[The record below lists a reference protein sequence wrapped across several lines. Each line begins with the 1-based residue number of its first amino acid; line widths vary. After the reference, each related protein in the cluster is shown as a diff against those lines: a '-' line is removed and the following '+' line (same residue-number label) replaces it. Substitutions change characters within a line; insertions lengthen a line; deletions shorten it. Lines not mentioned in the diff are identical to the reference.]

1 MDYFDEHLA
10 FDLPDDYMVER
21 NEDEDSNETF
31 KIQGLEEIGNDGAS
45 SWKYSFSVEN
55 GDYNNSPFQ
64 ASAAP
69 ITFEVPGQLEC
80 RGLSLTKEY
89 SVAFMTFTG
98 FAIVLYLRHDD
109 HLYVL
114 KSSHVFSSEI
124 DHEAMA
130 EWVDSLNQVLD
141 SIRIDGLS
149 GDFEPITP
157 DLLTSNIRNVDE
169 MSSDDNAFPIAT
181 PANDQHS
188 HLSFHSGTKNLLS
201 ALGGNVRINQT
212 GTEYAFNRIGD
223 VAPLD
228 ILADEKEKQS
238 SIQKLLR
245 RIEAAGE
252 SDFDLSET
260 ALSMSQLFRV
270 TYEAFN
276 PSDDREQEIT
286 SGLIRRAEMYDGLRS
301 FAWTLMAYCD
311 KEEITPA
318 DVDFDTLQ
326 KITAFIQGRNY
337 LNYKADSFCP
347 ALCSGDDCDMY
358 FIPDAVSKN
367 DKKQFSEFTGADA
380 ARIKSLDALRKDL
393 RDIFPAI
400 QTIYSNLADDRE
412 PDEPLINDVA
422 DILYAWCSMTYAAR
436 GAFFSGNGPMNCMFA
451 HPDEKSHW
459 QERVKRGR
467 LKEEIAAGNE
477 WLNRYQKHLTKN
489 PSIQISGK
497 SFVFTGV
504 SQLDEWSTIQEK
516 LKEQGGIRRTTIS
529 GKTDYLVCYPPQA
542 GDSKLNQAFAQQ
554 QKGSGIQII
563 LLDDLLKALGL
574 STQTPEEQLE
584 KLLPSSSN
592 TPAKQADVDLSSL
605 NIEQPTYS
613 QGLKADGDGY
623 WMEIPDGFVIMPGAE
638 NRDFVAYRSESEL
651 TNYADAKFI
660 IFAGQQ
666 HAAES
671 INHFRLPVEFSIYND
686 IGGRKMSMIAGQEI
700 KIVPYERKD
709 LPGALYVL
717 HDRGCTHIN
726 ASLYVDGH
734 TQAIRFQISGIKK
747 KERAAYE
754 QIVRTIL
761 DHMYASKPVQMLN
774 DLDDKCFIE
783 SKIGTDGFTEW
794 VNTIGE
800 YNTHIQ
806 LARSFGQSTLI
817 NEFEQ
822 SQSNGTDDYEA
833 FKSNLQSMLQKVSKQ
848 AEIALAQAEVVY
860 ALRRSETADEDQL
873 QSAKDAILALIDL
886 TRQELTLNGE
896 FVNTELLLAESEY
909 AERVKARLE
918 KPADVAIAEMMNDVL
933 YSGKQ
938 DTLKLLEQAKAHCVK
953 PAPKTAKS
961 SSSQS
966 RNTPSKKPSGNKRK
980 PSPPVPQTPDQI
992 TRAQAEKE
1000 QLQLQKEAAECKANY
1015 EKAQKHYE
1023 DVKNQRIDT
1032 PTWNALNEKLAAAQE
1047 KHKLVSEELRQ
1058 LGFFAFKEKQAKK
1071 AQLKQLD
1078 DEIVQLNSELK
1089 KAADEALAAAEEELQ
1104 YAKEAL
1110 NPEYRRIKKKILAVL
1125 EEIGIPATL
1134 TDVMHASPCDLGLL
1148 SNQECT
1154 RCMRALVNEGRV
1166 EQFSEKRRTFFRIKH
1181 S

>member
-1 MDYFDEHLA
+1 M
-10 FDLPDDYMVER
+10 
-21 NEDEDSNETF
+21 
-31 KIQGLEEIGNDGAS
+31 
-45 SWKYSFSVEN
+45 
-55 GDYNNSPFQ
+55 
-64 ASAAP
+64 
-69 ITFEVPGQLEC
+69 
-80 RGLSLTKEY
+80 
-89 SVAFMTFTG
+89 
-98 FAIVLYLRHDD
+98 
-109 HLYVL
+109 
-114 KSSHVFSSEI
+114 
-124 DHEAMA
+124 
-130 EWVDSLNQVLD
+130 
-141 SIRIDGLS
+141 
-149 GDFEPITP
+149 
-157 DLLTSNIRNVDE
+157 
-169 MSSDDNAFPIAT
+169 
-181 PANDQHS
+181 
-188 HLSFHSGTKNLLS
+188 
-201 ALGGNVRINQT
+201 
-212 GTEYAFNRIGD
+212 
-223 VAPLD
+223 
-228 ILADEKEKQS
+228 
-238 SIQKLLR
+238 
-245 RIEAAGE
+245 
-252 SDFDLSET
+252 
-260 ALSMSQLFRV
+260 
-270 TYEAFN
+270 
-276 PSDDREQEIT
+276 
-286 SGLIRRAEMYDGLRS
+286 
-301 FAWTLMAYCD
+301 
-311 KEEITPA
+311 
-318 DVDFDTLQ
+318 
-326 KITAFIQGRNY
+326 
-337 LNYKADSFCP
+337 
-347 ALCSGDDCDMY
+347 
-358 FIPDAVSKN
+358 
-367 DKKQFSEFTGADA
+367 
-380 ARIKSLDALRKDL
+380 
-393 RDIFPAI
+393 
-400 QTIYSNLADDRE
+400 
-412 PDEPLINDVA
+412 
-422 DILYAWCSMTYAAR
+422 
-436 GAFFSGNGPMNCMFA
+436 
-451 HPDEKSHW
+451 
-459 QERVKRGR
+459 
-467 LKEEIAAGNE
+467 
-477 WLNRYQKHLTKN
+477 
-489 PSIQISGK
+489 
-497 SFVFTGV
+497 
-504 SQLDEWSTIQEK
+504 
-516 LKEQGGIRRTTIS
+516 
-529 GKTDYLVCYPPQA
+529 
-542 GDSKLNQAFAQQ
+542 NQAFAQQ
-554 QKGSGIQII
+554 QKVSGIQII

-660 IFAGQQ
+660 IFAGQKR
-666 HAAES
+666 AENS
-671 INHFRLPVEFSIYND
+671 INQFRLPVEFSIRSD
-686 IGGRKMSMIAGQEI
+686 IVARNISATSVGHEI

-709 LPGALYVL
+709 LPGALYVM

-734 TQAIRFQISGIKK
+734 TQGIRFQISGIKK

-783 SKIGTDGFTEW
+783 SKVGTDGFTEW

-860 ALRRSETADEDQL
+860 AFRRSETADEDQL
-873 QSAKDAILALIDL
+873 QSAKDAILTLIGL

-961 SSSQS
+961 SSSQT
-966 RNTPSKKPSGNKRK
+966 RNTPSKKPSENKRK
-980 PSPPVPQTPDQI
+980 PSPPAPKAPDQK
-992 TRAQAEKE
+992 TEAQAEKE
-1000 QLQLQKEAAECKANY
+1000 RLEKEAAECQANY

-1032 PTWNALNEKLAAAQE
+1032 PAWNALNEKLAAAQE

-1078 DEIVQLNSELK
+1078 NEIVQLNSELK

-1134 TDVMHASPCDLGLL
+1134 TDVRHASPWDLGLL
-1148 SNQECT
+1148 SLQTCT
-1154 RCMRALVNEGRV
+1154 SCMAELLYEGRV
-1166 EQFSEKRRTFFRIKH
+1166 DFSIQNGKKYYTLR
-1181 S
+1181 

>member
-10 FDLPDDYMVER
+10 FDLPEDYMVEH
-21 NEDEDSNETF
+21 NEDEDGNETF

-114 KSSHVFSSEI
+114 KSSHVFSNEI

-149 GDFEPITP
+149 GDFDPITP
-157 DLLTSNIRNVDE
+157 ELLTSNIRNVDE
-169 MSSDDNAFPIAT
+169 MSSDDSAFPIAT

-188 HLSFHSGTKNLLS
+188 HLSFHSSTKNLLS

-301 FAWTLMAYCD
+301 FAWTLMAYCE
-311 KEEITPA
+311 KEEISPV

-326 KITAFIQGRNY
+326 RLTAFIQSRNY

-347 ALCSGDDCDMY
+347 TLCSGDDCHIY

-380 ARIKSLDALRKDL
+380 ARMKSLDALRKDL

-400 QTIYSNLADDRE
+400 QTIYSNLADDRD
-412 PDEPLINDVA
+412 PDEPLVNDVA

-436 GAFFSGNGPMNCMFA
+436 ESFYSDDGPMNCMFA
-451 HPDEKSHW
+451 HPDEKNHW
-459 QERVKRGR
+459 QERVKRGM
-467 LKEEIAAGNE
+467 LQEEIENRKS
-477 WLNRYQKHLTKN
+477 WLNKYQKHLTKN

-504 SQLDEWSTIQEK
+504 SHLDEWSTIQEK

-529 GKTDYLVCYPPQA
+529 GKTDYLVCYPSQA

-563 LLDDLLKALGL
+563 LLDDLLKVLGL
-574 STQTPEEQLE
+574 TIQTPEEQLE
-584 KLLPSSSN
+584 KLLPKKSSTTAQQS
-592 TPAKQADVDLSSL
+592 DIDLSSL

-671 INHFRLPVEFSIYND
+671 INHFRLPVEFSIYSD
-686 IGGRKMSMIAGQEI
+686 IGGRKMSMLAGHEI

-709 LPGALYVL
+709 LPGTLYVM

-734 TQAIRFQISGIKK
+734 TQGIRFQISGIKK

-761 DHMYASKPVQMLN
+761 EHMYASKPVQMLN

-783 SKIGTDGFTEW
+783 SKVGTDGFTEW

-822 SQSNGTDDYEA
+822 SQSNGTDDYKA

-873 QSAKDAILALIDL
+873 QSAKDAILTLIDL

-896 FVNTELLLAESEY
+896 CVNTELLLAESEY

-933 YSGKQ
+933 YSEKQ

-953 PAPKTAKS
+953 SAPKTAKS

-966 RNTPSKKPSGNKRK
+966 RNTPSKKPSENKRK
-980 PSPPVPQTPDQI
+980 PSPPAPQTPDQI

-1000 QLQLQKEAAECKANY
+1000 RLQLQKEAAECKANY

-1032 PTWNALNEKLAAAQE
+1032 PAWNALNEKLAAAQE
-1047 KHKLVSEELRQ
+1047 KHKLVAEELRQ

-1078 DEIVQLNSELK
+1078 NEIAQLNSELK
-1089 KAADEALAAAEEELQ
+1089 KAADEALAAAEEEVKH
-1104 YAKEAL
+1104 AKAAL
-1110 NPEYRRIKKKILAVL
+1110 NPDRTVYKKKILAVL
-1125 EEIGIPATL
+1125 KEIGIPATII
-1134 TDVMHASPCDLGLL
+1134 DIRHASPRDLGLL
-1148 SNQECT
+1148 SFQTCT
-1154 RCMRALVNEGRV
+1154 SCMAELLYEGRV
-1166 EQFSEKRRTFFRIKH
+1166 DFSIQKGQKYYTLR
-1181 S
+1181 

>member
-1 MDYFDEHLA
+1 MDCFDEHLA
-10 FDLPDDYMVER
+10 FDLPEDYMVER
-21 NEDEDSNETF
+21 NEDEDGHETF

-114 KSSHVFSSEI
+114 KSSHVFSNEI

-157 DLLTSNIRNVDE
+157 ELLTSNIRNVDE

-188 HLSFHSGTKNLLS
+188 HLSFHSSTKNLLS

-301 FAWTLMAYCD
+301 FAWTLMAYCE
-311 KEEITPA
+311 KEEISPA

-326 KITAFIQGRNY
+326 RLTAFIQSRNY

-347 ALCSGDDCDMY
+347 TLCSGDDCHIY

-380 ARIKSLDALRKDL
+380 ARMKSLDALRKDL

-400 QTIYSNLADDRE
+400 QTIYSNLADDRD
-412 PDEPLINDVA
+412 PDEPLVNDVA

-436 GAFFSGNGPMNCMFA
+436 ESFYSDDGPMNCMFA
-451 HPDEKSHW
+451 HPDEKNHW
-459 QERVKRGR
+459 QERVKRGM
-467 LKEEIAAGNE
+467 LQEEIENRKS

-504 SQLDEWSTIQEK
+504 SHLDEWSTIQEK

-529 GKTDYLVCYPPQA
+529 GKTDYLVCYPSQA

-563 LLDDLLKALGL
+563 LLDDLLKVLGL
-574 STQTPEEQLE
+574 TIQTPEEQLE
-584 KLLPSSSN
+584 KLLPKKSSTTAQQS
-592 TPAKQADVDLSSL
+592 DIDLSSL

-671 INHFRLPVEFSIYND
+671 INHFRLPVEFSIYSD
-686 IGGRKMSMIAGQEI
+686 IGGRKMSMLAGHEI

-709 LPGALYVL
+709 LPGALYVM

-734 TQAIRFQISGIKK
+734 TQGIRFQISGIKK
-747 KERAAYE
+747 KERDAYE

-783 SKIGTDGFTEW
+783 SKVGTDGFTEW

-873 QSAKDAILALIDL
+873 QSAKDAILTLIDL

-896 FVNTELLLAESEY
+896 CVNTELLLAESEY

-933 YSGKQ
+933 YSEKQ

-953 PAPKTAKS
+953 SAPKTAKS

-966 RNTPSKKPSGNKRK
+966 RNTPSKKPSENKRK
-980 PSPPVPQTPDQI
+980 PSPPAPQTPDQI

-1000 QLQLQKEAAECKANY
+1000 RLQLQKEAAECKANY

-1032 PTWNALNEKLAAAQE
+1032 PAWNALNEKLAAAQE

-1078 DEIVQLNSELK
+1078 NEIAQLNSELK
-1089 KAADEALAAAEEELQ
+1089 KAADEALAAAEEEVKH
-1104 YAKEAL
+1104 AKAAL
-1110 NPEYRRIKKKILAVL
+1110 NPDRTVYKKKILAVL
-1125 EEIGIPATL
+1125 KEIGIPATII
-1134 TDVMHASPCDLGLL
+1134 DIRHASPRDLGLL
-1148 SNQECT
+1148 SFQTCT
-1154 RCMRALVNEGRV
+1154 SCMAELLFEGRV
-1166 EQFSEKRRTFFRIKH
+1166 DFSIQKGQKYYTLR
-1181 S
+1181 

>member
-1 MDYFDEHLA
+1 MDNFDEHLA

-21 NEDEDSNETF
+21 NEDEDGNGTF

-69 ITFEVPGQLEC
+69 IAFDVPGQLEC

-130 EWVDSLNQVLD
+130 EWVDSLNQVLN

-157 DLLTSNIRNVDE
+157 ELLTSNIRNVDE

-212 GTEYAFNRIGD
+212 GTEYAFYRVDILD
-223 VAPLD
+223 V
-228 ILADEKEKQS
+228 LADEKEKQS

-301 FAWTLMAYCD
+301 FAWTLMAYCEN
-311 KEEITPA
+311 EEISLV

-326 KITAFIQGRNY
+326 RLTAFIQSRNY

-347 ALCSGDDCDMY
+347 TLCSGDDCHIY

-367 DKKQFSEFTGADA
+367 DKKQFFEFTGADA
-380 ARIKSLDALRKDL
+380 AHMKSLDALRKDL

-400 QTIYSNLADDRE
+400 QTIYSNLADDRD
-412 PDEPLINDVA
+412 PDEPLVNDVA

-436 GAFFSGNGPMNCMFA
+436 ESFYSDDGPMNCMFA
-451 HPDEKSHW
+451 HPDEKNHW

-477 WLNRYQKHLTKN
+477 WMNRYQKHLTKN

-497 SFVFTGV
+497 SFVFNGGGR
-504 SQLDEWSTIQEK
+504 LAEWSAIQQQ
-516 LKEQGGIRRTTIS
+516 LKDQGGTSRTTIS
-529 GKTDYLVCYPPQA
+529 GKTDYLVCYPSQA

-660 IFAGQQ
+660 IFAGQKR
-666 HAAES
+666 AENS
-671 INHFRLPVEFSIYND
+671 INQFRLPVEFSIRSD
-686 IGGRKMSMIAGQEI
+686 IVARNISATSVGHEI

-709 LPGALYVL
+709 LPGALYVM

-734 TQAIRFQISGIKK
+734 TQGIRFQISGIKK

-783 SKIGTDGFTEW
+783 SKVGTDGFTEW

-848 AEIALAQAEVVY
+848 AEIALVQAEVVY

-873 QSAKDAILALIDL
+873 QSAKDAILTLIDL

-961 SSSQS
+961 SSSQT
-966 RNTPSKKPSGNKRK
+966 RNTPSKKPSENKRK
-980 PSPPVPQTPDQI
+980 PSPPAPKAPDQK
-992 TRAQAEKE
+992 TEAQAEKE
-1000 QLQLQKEAAECKANY
+1000 RLEKEAAECQANY

-1032 PTWNALNEKLAAAQE
+1032 PAWNALNEKLAAAQE

-1078 DEIVQLNSELK
+1078 NEIVQLNSELK
-1089 KAADEALAAAEEELQ
+1089 KAADEALAAAEEEVKH
-1104 YAKEAL
+1104 AKAAL
-1110 NPEYRRIKKKILAVL
+1110 NPDRIVYKKKILAVL
-1125 EEIGIPATL
+1125 KEIGIPATII
-1134 TDVMHASPCDLGLL
+1134 DIRHASPWDLGLL
-1148 SNQECT
+1148 SFQTCT
-1154 RCMRALVNEGRV
+1154 SCMAELLFEGRV
-1166 EQFSEKRRTFFRIKH
+1166 DFSIQKGQKYYTLR
-1181 S
+1181 

>member
-10 FDLPDDYMVER
+10 FDLPEDYMVEH
-21 NEDEDSNETF
+21 NEDEDGNETF

-114 KSSHVFSSEI
+114 KSTHVFSSEI

-130 EWVDSLNQVLD
+130 EWVDFLNQVLD

-157 DLLTSNIRNVDE
+157 ELLTSNIRNVDE

-188 HLSFHSGTKNLLS
+188 HLSFHSSTKNLLS

-301 FAWTLMAYCD
+301 FAWTLMAYCE
-311 KEEITPA
+311 KEEISPV

-326 KITAFIQGRNY
+326 RLTAFIQSRNY

-347 ALCSGDDCDMY
+347 TLCSGDDCHIY

-380 ARIKSLDALRKDL
+380 ARMKSLDALRKDL

-400 QTIYSNLADDRE
+400 QTIYSNLADDRD
-412 PDEPLINDVA
+412 PDEPLVNDVA

-436 GAFFSGNGPMNCMFA
+436 ESFYSDDGPMNCMFA
-451 HPDEKSHW
+451 HPDEKNHW

-477 WLNRYQKHLTKN
+477 WMNRYQKHLTKN

-497 SFVFTGV
+497 SFVFTDV
-504 SQLDEWSTIQEK
+504 SHLDEWSTIQEK

-529 GKTDYLVCYPPQA
+529 GKTDYLVCYPSQA

-592 TPAKQADVDLSSL
+592 TPAKQADVDWSSL
-605 NIEQPTYS
+605 NIKQPTYS

-671 INHFRLPVEFSIYND
+671 INHFRLPVEFSIYSD
-686 IGGRKMSMIAGQEI
+686 IGGRKMSMLAGHEI

-709 LPGALYVL
+709 LPGALYVM

-734 TQAIRFQISGIKK
+734 TQGIRFQISGIKK
-747 KERAAYE
+747 KERDAYE

-783 SKIGTDGFTEW
+783 SKVGTDGFTEW

-817 NEFEQ
+817 SEFEQ

-873 QSAKDAILALIDL
+873 QSAKDAILTLIDL

-896 FVNTELLLAESEY
+896 CVNTELLLAESEY

-933 YSGKQ
+933 YSEKQ

-966 RNTPSKKPSGNKRK
+966 RNTPSKKPSENKRK
-980 PSPPVPQTPDQI
+980 PSPPAPQTPDQI

-1000 QLQLQKEAAECKANY
+1000 RLQLQKEAAECKANY

-1032 PTWNALNEKLAAAQE
+1032 PAWNALNEKLAAAQE
-1047 KHKLVSEELRQ
+1047 KHKLVAEELRQ

-1078 DEIVQLNSELK
+1078 NEIAQLNSELK
-1089 KAADEALAAAEEELQ
+1089 KAADEALAAAEEEVKH
-1104 YAKEAL
+1104 AKAAL
-1110 NPEYRRIKKKILAVL
+1110 NPDRTVYKKKILAVL
-1125 EEIGIPATL
+1125 KEIGIPATII
-1134 TDVMHASPCDLGLL
+1134 DIRHASPRDLGLL
-1148 SNQECT
+1148 SFQTCT
-1154 RCMRALVNEGRV
+1154 SCMAELLFEGRV
-1166 EQFSEKRRTFFRIKH
+1166 DFSIQKGQKYYTLR
-1181 S
+1181 

>member
-1 MDYFDEHLA
+1 MDCFDEHLA
-10 FDLPDDYMVER
+10 FDLPEDYMVER
-21 NEDEDSNETF
+21 NEDEDGHETF

-69 ITFEVPGQLEC
+69 IAFEVPGQLEC

-89 SVAFMTFTG
+89 SVVFMTFTG

-114 KSSHVFSSEI
+114 KSTHVFSSEI

-149 GDFEPITP
+149 GDFELITP
-157 DLLTSNIRNVDE
+157 ELLTSNIRNVDD

-201 ALGGNVRINQT
+201 ALSGNVRINQT

-301 FAWTLMAYCD
+301 FAWTLMAYCE
-311 KEEITPA
+311 KEEISPV

-326 KITAFIQGRNY
+326 RLTAFIQSRNY

-347 ALCSGDDCDMY
+347 TLCSGDDCHIY

-380 ARIKSLDALRKDL
+380 ARMKSLDALRKDL

-400 QTIYSNLADDRE
+400 QTIYSNLADDRD
-412 PDEPLINDVA
+412 PDEPLVNDVA

-436 GAFFSGNGPMNCMFA
+436 ESFYSDDGPMNCMFA
-451 HPDEKSHW
+451 HPDEKNHW

-477 WLNRYQKHLTKN
+477 WMNRYQKHLTKN

-504 SQLDEWSTIQEK
+504 SHLDEWSTIQEK

-529 GKTDYLVCYPPQA
+529 GKTDYLVCYPSQA

-592 TPAKQADVDLSSL
+592 TPAKQADVDWSSL
-605 NIEQPTYS
+605 NIKQPTYS

-660 IFAGQQ
+660 IFAGQKR
-666 HAAES
+666 AENS
-671 INHFRLPVEFSIYND
+671 INQFRLPVEFSIRSD
-686 IGGRKMSMIAGQEI
+686 IVARNISATSVGHEI

-709 LPGALYVL
+709 LPGALYVM

-734 TQAIRFQISGIKK
+734 TQGIRFQISGIKK

-783 SKIGTDGFTEW
+783 SKVGTDGFTEW

-848 AEIALAQAEVVY
+848 AEIALVQAEVVY
-860 ALRRSETADEDQL
+860 ALRRSETADEGQL
-873 QSAKDAILALIDL
+873 QSAKDAILTLIDL

-938 DTLKLLEQAKAHCVK
+938 DTLKLLEEANAHCVK

-966 RNTPSKKPSGNKRK
+966 RNTPSNKPSGNKRK
-980 PSPPVPQTPDQI
+980 PSPPAPQTPDQI

-1000 QLQLQKEAAECKANY
+1000 RLQLQKEAAECKANY

-1032 PTWNALNEKLAAAQE
+1032 PAWNALNEKLAAAQE
-1047 KHKLVSEELRQ
+1047 KHKLVAEELRQ

-1078 DEIVQLNSELK
+1078 NEIAQLNSELK
-1089 KAADEALAAAEEELQ
+1089 KAADEALAAAEEEVKH
-1104 YAKEAL
+1104 AKAAL
-1110 NPEYRRIKKKILAVL
+1110 NPDRIVYKKKILAVL
-1125 EEIGIPATL
+1125 KEIGIPATII
-1134 TDVMHASPCDLGLL
+1134 DIRHASPWDLGLL
-1148 SNQECT
+1148 SFQTCT
-1154 RCMRALVNEGRV
+1154 SCMAELLFEGRV
-1166 EQFSEKRRTFFRIKH
+1166 DFSIQKGQKYYTLR
-1181 S
+1181 

>member
-10 FDLPDDYMVER
+10 FDLPDDYMVEH
-21 NEDEDSNETF
+21 NEDEDGKETF
-31 KIQGLEEIGNDGAS
+31 KIQGLEEISNDGAS

-69 ITFEVPGQLEC
+69 IAFEVPGQLEC

-114 KSSHVFSSEI
+114 KSSHVFSNEI

-157 DLLTSNIRNVDE
+157 ELLTSNIRNVDE

-188 HLSFHSGTKNLLS
+188 HLSFHSSTKNLLS
-201 ALGGNVRINQT
+201 ALGGNVRINQS
-212 GTEYAFNRIGD
+212 GTEYAFYRVDILD
-223 VAPLD
+223 V
-228 ILADEKEKQS
+228 LADEKEKQS
-238 SIQKLLR
+238 NMQKLLQ
-245 RIEAAGE
+245 RIESAAQ
-252 SDFDLSET
+252 SDFNLSET
-260 ALSMSQLFRV
+260 ALNMSRLFRV

-301 FAWTLMAYCD
+301 FAWTLMAYCE
-311 KEEITPA
+311 KEEISPV

-367 DKKQFSEFTGADA
+367 DKKKFSELTGADA

-400 QTIYSNLADDRE
+400 QTIYSNLADDRD
-412 PDEPLINDVA
+412 PDEPLVNDVA

-451 HPDEKSHW
+451 HPDEKDHW
-459 QERVKRGR
+459 AERMKRGR

-477 WLNRYQKHLTKN
+477 WMNRYQKHLTKN

-497 SFVFTGV
+497 SFVFNGGGR
-504 SQLDEWSTIQEK
+504 LAEWSAIQQQ
-516 LKEQGGIRRTTIS
+516 LKDQGGTSRTTIS

-563 LLDDLLKALGL
+563 LLDDLLKVLGL
-574 STQTPEEQLE
+574 TIQTPEEQLE
-584 KLLPSSSN
+584 KLLPKKSSTTAQQS
-592 TPAKQADVDLSSL
+592 DIDLSSL

-660 IFAGQQ
+660 IFAGQKR
-666 HAAES
+666 AENS
-671 INHFRLPVEFSIYND
+671 INQFRLPVEFSIRSD
-686 IGGRKMSMIAGQEI
+686 IVARNISATSVGHEI

-709 LPGALYVL
+709 LPGALYVM

-734 TQAIRFQISGIKK
+734 TQGIRFQISGIKK

-783 SKIGTDGFTEW
+783 SKVGTDGFTEW

-848 AEIALAQAEVVY
+848 AEIALVQAEVVY
-860 ALRRSETADEDQL
+860 ALRRSETADEGQL
-873 QSAKDAILALIDL
+873 QSAKDAILTLIDL

-938 DTLKLLEQAKAHCVK
+938 DTLKLLEEANAHCVK

-966 RNTPSKKPSGNKRK
+966 RNTPSNKPSGNKRK
-980 PSPPVPQTPDQI
+980 PSPPAPQTPDQK
-992 TRAQAEKE
+992 TEAQAEKE
-1000 QLQLQKEAAECKANY
+1000 RLEKEAAECKANY

-1032 PTWNALNEKLAAAQE
+1032 PAWNALNEKLAAAQE
-1047 KHKLVSEELRQ
+1047 KHKLVAEELRQ

-1078 DEIVQLNSELK
+1078 NEIAQLNSELK
-1089 KAADEALAAAEEELQ
+1089 KAADEALAAAEEEVKH
-1104 YAKEAL
+1104 AKAAL
-1110 NPEYRRIKKKILAVL
+1110 NPDRTVYKKKILAVL

>member
-10 FDLPDDYMVER
+10 FDLPEDYMVEH
-21 NEDEDSNETF
+21 NEDEDGNETF

-114 KSSHVFSSEI
+114 KSSHVFSNEI

-157 DLLTSNIRNVDE
+157 ELLTSNIRNVDE

-188 HLSFHSGTKNLLS
+188 HLSFHSSTKNLLS

-301 FAWTLMAYCD
+301 FAWTLMAYCE
-311 KEEITPA
+311 KEEISPV

-326 KITAFIQGRNY
+326 RLTAFIQSRNY

-347 ALCSGDDCDMY
+347 TLCSGDDCHIY

-367 DKKQFSEFTGADA
+367 DKKQFSEFTGSDA
-380 ARIKSLDALRKDL
+380 ARMKSLDALRKDL

-400 QTIYSNLADDRE
+400 QTIYSNLADDRD
-412 PDEPLINDVA
+412 PDEPLVDDVA

-436 GAFFSGNGPMNCMFA
+436 ESFYSDDGPMNCMFA
-451 HPDEKSHW
+451 HPDEKNHW

-477 WLNRYQKHLTKN
+477 WMNRYQKHLTKN

-504 SQLDEWSTIQEK
+504 SHLDEWSTIQEK

-529 GKTDYLVCYPPQA
+529 GKTDYLVCYPSQA

-592 TPAKQADVDLSSL
+592 TPAKQADVDWSSL
-605 NIEQPTYS
+605 NIKQPTYS

-671 INHFRLPVEFSIYND
+671 INHFRLPVEFSIYSD
-686 IGGRKMSMIAGQEI
+686 IGGRKMSMLAGHEI

-709 LPGALYVL
+709 LPGALYVM

-734 TQAIRFQISGIKK
+734 TQGIWFQISGIKK
-747 KERAAYE
+747 KERAAYA
-754 QIVRTIL
+754 VS
-761 DHMYASKPVQMLN
+761 Y
-774 DLDDKCFIE
+774 
-783 SKIGTDGFTEW
+783 
-794 VNTIGE
+794 
-800 YNTHIQ
+800 TH
-806 LARSFGQSTLI
+806 L
-817 NEFEQ
+817 
-822 SQSNGTDDYEA
+822 
-833 FKSNLQSMLQKVSKQ
+833 
-848 AEIALAQAEVVY
+848 
-860 ALRRSETADEDQL
+860 
-873 QSAKDAILALIDL
+873 
-886 TRQELTLNGE
+886 
-896 FVNTELLLAESEY
+896 
-909 AERVKARLE
+909 
-918 KPADVAIAEMMNDVL
+918 
-933 YSGKQ
+933 
-938 DTLKLLEQAKAHCVK
+938 
-953 PAPKTAKS
+953 
-961 SSSQS
+961 
-966 RNTPSKKPSGNKRK
+966 
-980 PSPPVPQTPDQI
+980 
-992 TRAQAEKE
+992 
-1000 QLQLQKEAAECKANY
+1000 
-1015 EKAQKHYE
+1015 
-1023 DVKNQRIDT
+1023 
-1032 PTWNALNEKLAAAQE
+1032 
-1047 KHKLVSEELRQ
+1047 
-1058 LGFFAFKEKQAKK
+1058 
-1071 AQLKQLD
+1071 
-1078 DEIVQLNSELK
+1078 
-1089 KAADEALAAAEEELQ
+1089 
-1104 YAKEAL
+1104 
-1110 NPEYRRIKKKILAVL
+1110 
-1125 EEIGIPATL
+1125 
-1134 TDVMHASPCDLGLL
+1134 
-1148 SNQECT
+1148 
-1154 RCMRALVNEGRV
+1154 
-1166 EQFSEKRRTFFRIKH
+1166 
-1181 S
+1181 

>member
-21 NEDEDSNETF
+21 NEDEDGNETF

-69 ITFEVPGQLEC
+69 ITFEIPGQLEC

-114 KSSHVFSSEI
+114 KSSHVFSNEI

-157 DLLTSNIRNVDE
+157 ELLTSNIRNVDE

-212 GTEYAFNRIGD
+212 GTEYAFNRIGE

-347 ALCSGDDCDMY
+347 TLCSGDDCHIY

-380 ARIKSLDALRKDL
+380 ARMKSLDALRKDL

-400 QTIYSNLADDRE
+400 QTIYSNLADDRD
-412 PDEPLINDVA
+412 PDEPLVNDVA

-436 GAFFSGNGPMNCMFA
+436 ESFYSDDGPMNCMFA
-451 HPDEKSHW
+451 HPDEKNHG

-529 GKTDYLVCYPPQA
+529 GKTDYLVCYPSQA

-563 LLDDLLKALGL
+563 LLDDLLKVLGL
-574 STQTPEEQLE
+574 TIQTPEEQLE
-584 KLLPSSSN
+584 KLLPKKSSTTAQQS
-592 TPAKQADVDLSSL
+592 DIDLSSL

-671 INHFRLPVEFSIYND
+671 INHFRLPVEFSIYSD
-686 IGGRKMSMIAGQEI
+686 IGGRKMSMLAGHEI

-709 LPGALYVL
+709 LPGALYVM

-734 TQAIRFQISGIKK
+734 TQGIRFQISGIKK

-761 DHMYASKPVQMLN
+761 DHMHASKPVQMLN

-783 SKIGTDGFTEW
+783 SKVGTDGFTEW

-873 QSAKDAILALIDL
+873 QSAKDAILTLIDL

-966 RNTPSKKPSGNKRK
+966 RNTPSKKPSENKRK
-980 PSPPVPQTPDQI
+980 PSPPAPQTPDQI

-1000 QLQLQKEAAECKANY
+1000 RLQLQKEAAECKANY

-1032 PTWNALNEKLAAAQE
+1032 PAWNALNEKLAAAQE
-1047 KHKLVSEELRQ
+1047 KHKLVAEELRQ

-1078 DEIVQLNSELK
+1078 NEIAQLNSELK
-1089 KAADEALAAAEEELQ
+1089 KAADEALAAAEEEVKH
-1104 YAKEAL
+1104 AKAAL
-1110 NPEYRRIKKKILAVL
+1110 NPDRTVYKKKILAVL
-1125 EEIGIPATL
+1125 KEIGIPATII
-1134 TDVMHASPCDLGLL
+1134 DIRHASPWDLGLL
-1148 SNQECT
+1148 SLQQCT
-1154 RCMRALVNEGRV
+1154 SCMDELLYEGRV
-1166 EQFSEKRRTFFRIKH
+1166 DFSIQKGQKYYTLR
-1181 S
+1181 

>member
-10 FDLPDDYMVER
+10 FDLPEDYMVEH
-21 NEDEDSNETF
+21 NEDEDGNETF

-114 KSSHVFSSEI
+114 KSSHVFSNEI

-157 DLLTSNIRNVDE
+157 ELLTSNIRNVDE

-188 HLSFHSGTKNLLS
+188 HLSFHSSTKNLLS

-301 FAWTLMAYCD
+301 FAWTLMAYCE
-311 KEEITPA
+311 KEEISPA

-326 KITAFIQGRNY
+326 RLTAFIQSRNY

-347 ALCSGDDCDMY
+347 TLCSGDDCHIY

-380 ARIKSLDALRKDL
+380 ARMKSLDALRKDL

-400 QTIYSNLADDRE
+400 QTIYSNLADDRD
-412 PDEPLINDVA
+412 PDEPLVNDVA

-436 GAFFSGNGPMNCMFA
+436 ESFYSDDGPMNCMFA
-451 HPDEKSHW
+451 HPDEKNHW
-459 QERVKRGR
+459 QERVKRGM
-467 LKEEIAAGNE
+467 LQEEIENRKS

-504 SQLDEWSTIQEK
+504 SHLDEWSTIQEK

-529 GKTDYLVCYPPQA
+529 GKTDYLVCYPSQA

-563 LLDDLLKALGL
+563 LLDDLLKVLGL
-574 STQTPEEQLE
+574 TIQTPEEQLE
-584 KLLPSSSN
+584 KLLPKKSSTTAQQS
-592 TPAKQADVDLSSL
+592 DIDLSSL

-671 INHFRLPVEFSIYND
+671 INHFRLPVEFSIYSD
-686 IGGRKMSMIAGQEI
+686 IGGRKMSMLAGHEI

-709 LPGALYVL
+709 LPGALYVM

-734 TQAIRFQISGIKK
+734 TQGIRFQISGIKK
-747 KERAAYE
+747 KERDAYE

-783 SKIGTDGFTEW
+783 SKVGTDGFTEW

-873 QSAKDAILALIDL
+873 QSAKDAILTLIDL

-896 FVNTELLLAESEY
+896 CVNTELLLAESEY

-933 YSGKQ
+933 YSEKQ

-953 PAPKTAKS
+953 SAPKTAKS

-966 RNTPSKKPSGNKRK
+966 RNTPSKKPSENKRK
-980 PSPPVPQTPDQI
+980 PSPPAPQTPDQI

-1000 QLQLQKEAAECKANY
+1000 RLQLQKEAAECKANY

-1032 PTWNALNEKLAAAQE
+1032 PAWNALNEKLAAAQE

-1078 DEIVQLNSELK
+1078 NEIAQLNSELK
-1089 KAADEALAAAEEELQ
+1089 KAADEALAAAEEEVKH
-1104 YAKEAL
+1104 AKAAL
-1110 NPEYRRIKKKILAVL
+1110 NPDRTVYKKKILAVL
-1125 EEIGIPATL
+1125 KEIGIPATII
-1134 TDVMHASPCDLGLL
+1134 DIRHASPRDLGLL
-1148 SNQECT
+1148 SFQTCT
-1154 RCMRALVNEGRV
+1154 SCMAELLFEGRV
-1166 EQFSEKRRTFFRIKH
+1166 DFSIQKGQKYYTLR
-1181 S
+1181 

>member
-10 FDLPDDYMVER
+10 FDLPEDYMVER
-21 NEDEDSNETF
+21 NEDEDGNETF

-114 KSSHVFSSEI
+114 KSSHVFSNEI

-157 DLLTSNIRNVDE
+157 ELLTSNIRNVDE

-188 HLSFHSGTKNLLS
+188 HLSFHSSTKNLLS

-245 RIEAAGE
+245 RIEAARE

-301 FAWTLMAYCD
+301 FAWTLMAYCE
-311 KEEITPA
+311 KEEISPA

-326 KITAFIQGRNY
+326 RLTAFIQSRNY

-347 ALCSGDDCDMY
+347 TLCSGDDCHIY

-380 ARIKSLDALRKDL
+380 ARMKSLDALRKDL

-400 QTIYSNLADDRE
+400 QTIYSNLADDRD
-412 PDEPLINDVA
+412 PDEPLVNDVA

-436 GAFFSGNGPMNCMFA
+436 ESFYSDDGPMNCMFA
-451 HPDEKSHW
+451 HPDEKNHW

-477 WLNRYQKHLTKN
+477 WMNRYQKHLTKN

-497 SFVFTGV
+497 SFVFTDV
-504 SQLDEWSTIQEK
+504 SHLDEWSTIQEK

-529 GKTDYLVCYPPQA
+529 GKTDYLVCYPSQA

-592 TPAKQADVDLSSL
+592 TPAKQADVDWSSL
-605 NIEQPTYS
+605 NIKQPTYS

-671 INHFRLPVEFSIYND
+671 INHFRLPVEFSIYSD
-686 IGGRKMSMIAGQEI
+686 IGGRKMSMLAGHEI

-709 LPGALYVL
+709 LPGALYVM

-734 TQAIRFQISGIKK
+734 TQGIRFQISGIKK
-747 KERAAYE
+747 KERDAYE

-783 SKIGTDGFTEW
+783 SKVGTDGFTEW

-817 NEFEQ
+817 SEFEQ

-873 QSAKDAILALIDL
+873 QSAKDAILTLIDL

-896 FVNTELLLAESEY
+896 CVNTELLLAESEY

-933 YSGKQ
+933 YSEKQ

-966 RNTPSKKPSGNKRK
+966 RNTPSKKPSENKRK
-980 PSPPVPQTPDQI
+980 PSPPAPQTPDQI

-1000 QLQLQKEAAECKANY
+1000 RLQLQKEAAECKANY

-1032 PTWNALNEKLAAAQE
+1032 PAWNALNEKLAAAQE
-1047 KHKLVSEELRQ
+1047 KHKLVAEELRQ

-1078 DEIVQLNSELK
+1078 NEIAQLNSELK
-1089 KAADEALAAAEEELQ
+1089 KAADEALAAAEEEVKH
-1104 YAKEAL
+1104 AKAAL
-1110 NPEYRRIKKKILAVL
+1110 NPDRTVYKKKILAVL
-1125 EEIGIPATL
+1125 KEIGIPATII
-1134 TDVMHASPCDLGLL
+1134 DIRHASPRDLGLL
-1148 SNQECT
+1148 SFQTCT
-1154 RCMRALVNEGRV
+1154 SCMAELLFEGRV
-1166 EQFSEKRRTFFRIKH
+1166 DFSIQKGQKYYTLR
-1181 S
+1181 

>member
-21 NEDEDSNETF
+21 NEDEDGNETF
-31 KIQGLEEIGNDGAS
+31 KIQGLEEIGNDGSS

-69 ITFEVPGQLEC
+69 IAFEVPGQLEC

-98 FAIVLYLRHDD
+98 FAIMLYLRHDD

-114 KSSHVFSSEI
+114 KSTHVFSSEI

-157 DLLTSNIRNVDE
+157 ELLTSNIRNVDE

-212 GTEYAFNRIGD
+212 GTEYAFNRIGE

-260 ALSMSQLFRV
+260 ALNMSRLFRV

-301 FAWTLMAYCD
+301 FAWTLMAYCEN
-311 KEEITPA
+311 EEISPV

-326 KITAFIQGRNY
+326 RLTAFIQGRNY

-347 ALCSGDDCDMY
+347 ALCSGDDCHIY

-380 ARIKSLDALRKDL
+380 ARMKSLDALRKDL

-400 QTIYSNLADDRE
+400 QTIYSNLADDRD
-412 PDEPLINDVA
+412 PDEPLVNDVA

-436 GAFFSGNGPMNCMFA
+436 ESFYSDDGPMNCMFA
-451 HPDEKSHW
+451 HPDEKNHW
-459 QERVKRGR
+459 QERVKRGM
-467 LKEEIAAGNE
+467 LQEEIENRKS

-529 GKTDYLVCYPPQA
+529 GKTDYLVCYPSQA

-783 SKIGTDGFTEW
+783 SKVGTDGFTEW

-873 QSAKDAILALIDL
+873 QSAKDAILTLIDL

-966 RNTPSKKPSGNKRK
+966 RNTPSKKPSENKRN
-980 PSPPVPQTPDQI
+980 PPQPTPKAPDQK
-992 TRAQAEKE
+992 TEAQAEKE
-1000 QLQLQKEAAECKANY
+1000 RLEKAAEERQANY
-1015 EKAQKHYE
+1015 EKAKKHYE

-1047 KHKLVSEELRQ
+1047 KHKLVSEGLRQ

-1078 DEIVQLNSELK
+1078 NEIVQLNSELK

>member
-10 FDLPDDYMVER
+10 FDLPEDYMVER
-21 NEDEDSNETF
+21 NEDEDGNETF

-114 KSSHVFSSEI
+114 KSSHVFSNEI

-157 DLLTSNIRNVDE
+157 ELLTSNIRNVDE

-188 HLSFHSGTKNLLS
+188 HLSFHSSTKNLLS

-301 FAWTLMAYCD
+301 FAWTLMAYCE
-311 KEEITPA
+311 KEEISPV

-326 KITAFIQGRNY
+326 RLTAFIQSRNY

-347 ALCSGDDCDMY
+347 TLCSGDDCHIY

-380 ARIKSLDALRKDL
+380 ARMKSLDALRKDL

-400 QTIYSNLADDRE
+400 QTIYSNLADDRD
-412 PDEPLINDVA
+412 PDEPLVNDVA

-436 GAFFSGNGPMNCMFA
+436 ESFYSDDGPMNCMFA
-451 HPDEKSHW
+451 HPDEKNHW

-477 WLNRYQKHLTKN
+477 WMNRYQKHLTKN
-489 PSIQISGK
+489 PSVQISGK

-504 SQLDEWSTIQEK
+504 SHLDEWSTIQEK
-516 LKEQGGIRRTTIS
+516 LKEQGGIRRT
-529 GKTDYLVCYPPQA
+529 
-542 GDSKLNQAFAQQ
+542 
-554 QKGSGIQII
+554 
-563 LLDDLLKALGL
+563 
-574 STQTPEEQLE
+574 
-584 KLLPSSSN
+584 
-592 TPAKQADVDLSSL
+592 
-605 NIEQPTYS
+605 
-613 QGLKADGDGY
+613 
-623 WMEIPDGFVIMPGAE
+623 
-638 NRDFVAYRSESEL
+638 
-651 TNYADAKFI
+651 
-660 IFAGQQ
+660 
-666 HAAES
+666 
-671 INHFRLPVEFSIYND
+671 
-686 IGGRKMSMIAGQEI
+686 
-700 KIVPYERKD
+700 
-709 LPGALYVL
+709 
-717 HDRGCTHIN
+717 RG
-726 ASLYVDGH
+726 
-734 TQAIRFQISGIKK
+734 
-747 KERAAYE
+747 
-754 QIVRTIL
+754 
-761 DHMYASKPVQMLN
+761 
-774 DLDDKCFIE
+774 
-783 SKIGTDGFTEW
+783 
-794 VNTIGE
+794 
-800 YNTHIQ
+800 
-806 LARSFGQSTLI
+806 
-817 NEFEQ
+817 
-822 SQSNGTDDYEA
+822 
-833 FKSNLQSMLQKVSKQ
+833 
-848 AEIALAQAEVVY
+848 
-860 ALRRSETADEDQL
+860 
-873 QSAKDAILALIDL
+873 
-886 TRQELTLNGE
+886 
-896 FVNTELLLAESEY
+896 
-909 AERVKARLE
+909 
-918 KPADVAIAEMMNDVL
+918 
-933 YSGKQ
+933 
-938 DTLKLLEQAKAHCVK
+938 
-953 PAPKTAKS
+953 
-961 SSSQS
+961 
-966 RNTPSKKPSGNKRK
+966 
-980 PSPPVPQTPDQI
+980 
-992 TRAQAEKE
+992 
-1000 QLQLQKEAAECKANY
+1000 
-1015 EKAQKHYE
+1015 
-1023 DVKNQRIDT
+1023 
-1032 PTWNALNEKLAAAQE
+1032 
-1047 KHKLVSEELRQ
+1047 
-1058 LGFFAFKEKQAKK
+1058 
-1071 AQLKQLD
+1071 
-1078 DEIVQLNSELK
+1078 
-1089 KAADEALAAAEEELQ
+1089 
-1104 YAKEAL
+1104 
-1110 NPEYRRIKKKILAVL
+1110 NPEF
-1125 EEIGIPATL
+1125 
-1134 TDVMHASPCDLGLL
+1134 C
-1148 SNQECT
+1148 
-1154 RCMRALVNEGRV
+1154 VNC
-1166 EQFSEKRRTFFRIKH
+1166 KT
-1181 S
+1181 

>member
-1 MDYFDEHLA
+1 
-10 FDLPDDYMVER
+10 MVISQT
-21 NEDEDSNETF
+21 SN
-31 KIQGLEEIGNDGAS
+31 
-45 SWKYSFSVEN
+45 
-55 GDYNNSPFQ
+55 
-64 ASAAP
+64 
-69 ITFEVPGQLEC
+69 C
-80 RGLSLTKEY
+80 
-89 SVAFMTFTG
+89 
-98 FAIVLYLRHDD
+98 
-109 HLYVL
+109 
-114 KSSHVFSSEI
+114 KSSIKHGSS
-124 DHEAMA
+124 
-130 EWVDSLNQVLD
+130 
-141 SIRIDGLS
+141 
-149 GDFEPITP
+149 
-157 DLLTSNIRNVDE
+157 
-169 MSSDDNAFPIAT
+169 
-181 PANDQHS
+181 
-188 HLSFHSGTKNLLS
+188 
-201 ALGGNVRINQT
+201 
-212 GTEYAFNRIGD
+212 
-223 VAPLD
+223 
-228 ILADEKEKQS
+228 
-238 SIQKLLR
+238 
-245 RIEAAGE
+245 
-252 SDFDLSET
+252 
-260 ALSMSQLFRV
+260 
-270 TYEAFN
+270 
-276 PSDDREQEIT
+276 
-286 SGLIRRAEMYDGLRS
+286 
-301 FAWTLMAYCD
+301 
-311 KEEITPA
+311 
-318 DVDFDTLQ
+318 
-326 KITAFIQGRNY
+326 
-337 LNYKADSFCP
+337 
-347 ALCSGDDCDMY
+347 
-358 FIPDAVSKN
+358 
-367 DKKQFSEFTGADA
+367 
-380 ARIKSLDALRKDL
+380 RK
-393 RDIFPAI
+393 
-400 QTIYSNLADDRE
+400 
-412 PDEPLINDVA
+412 
-422 DILYAWCSMTYAAR
+422 
-436 GAFFSGNGPMNCMFA
+436 
-451 HPDEKSHW
+451 
-459 QERVKRGR
+459 
-467 LKEEIAAGNE
+467 
-477 WLNRYQKHLTKN
+477 
-489 PSIQISGK
+489 
-497 SFVFTGV
+497 
-504 SQLDEWSTIQEK
+504 
-516 LKEQGGIRRTTIS
+516 
-529 GKTDYLVCYPPQA
+529 
-542 GDSKLNQAFAQQ
+542 
-554 QKGSGIQII
+554 
-563 LLDDLLKALGL
+563 DDLLKALGL

-592 TPAKQADVDLSSL
+592 APAKQADVDWSSL

-660 IFAGQQ
+660 IFAGQKR
-666 HAAES
+666 AENS
-671 INHFRLPVEFSIYND
+671 INQFRLPVEFSIRSD
-686 IGGRKMSMIAGQEI
+686 IVARNISATSVGHEI

-709 LPGALYVL
+709 LPGALYVM

-734 TQAIRFQISGIKK
+734 TQGIRFQISGIKK

-873 QSAKDAILALIDL
+873 QSAKDAILTLIDL

-966 RNTPSKKPSGNKRK
+966 RNTPSKKPSENKRN
-980 PSPPVPQTPDQI
+980 PPQPTPKAPDQK
-992 TRAQAEKE
+992 TEAQAEKE
-1000 QLQLQKEAAECKANY
+1000 RLEKAAEERQANY
-1015 EKAQKHYE
+1015 EKAKKHYE

-1078 DEIVQLNSELK
+1078 NEIVQLNSELK
-1089 KAADEALAAAEEELQ
+1089 KAADEALAAAEEEVKH
-1104 YAKEAL
+1104 AKAAL
-1110 NPEYRRIKKKILAVL
+1110 NPDRIVYKKKILAVL
-1125 EEIGIPATL
+1125 KEIGIPATI
-1134 TDVMHASPCDLGLL
+1134 TDVRHASPWDLGLL
-1148 SNQECT
+1148 SLQTCT
-1154 RCMRALVNEGRV
+1154 SCMAELLYEGRV
-1166 EQFSEKRRTFFRIKH
+1166 DFSIQNGKKYYTLR
-1181 S
+1181 